1 MGVFENHI
9 QRRIFIPKR
18 VKCQEGRKDCVMRNF
33 IILFLGKSSCRIIL
47 K

>member
-9 QRRIFIPKR
+9 QRRIFRPKR
-18 VKCQEGRKDCVMRNF
+18 VKWQAGRTDCVMRNF
-33 IILFLGKSSCRIIL
+33 IILLLGKSSCRIIL